1 MGMAYKPMEQPRG
14 GPILLCY
21 ITARKQFPGDEA
33 EQRRR
38 LLAKIAECAAAGV
51 DYVQLREKDLP
62 VRALEHLANEAVAA
76 MPAGSKTKLLVNSRI
91 DVALASGA
99 HGVHLPADNLAAS
112 EARAIW
118 MRASRVPP
126 VVGVSTHSAAEVLS
140 AEAHG
145 ADFALFGPVFEKS
158 GTLNPA
164 GLEQL
169 RAVCQRPPIAGSP
182 MPVLALGGIT
192 LRNAPL
198 CLQSGAAGIAAIR
211 LFQENDVA
219 ECVRQLRGISVAGSH

>member
-1 MGMAYKPMEQPRG
+1 MAYKPMEQPRG

-38 LLAKIAECAAAGV
+38 LLTKVAECAAAGV
-51 DYVQLREKDLP
+51 DYIQLREKDLP
-62 VRALEHLANEAVAA
+62 VRALEQLAGQAVAA
-76 MPAGSKTKLLVNSRI
+76 IPPGSKTRLLVNSRI
-91 DVALASGA
+91 DVALACGA

-118 MRASRVPP
+118 MRASRVVP
-126 VVGVSTHSAAEVLS
+126 VIGVSTHSAAEVLS

-145 ADFALFGPVFEKS
+145 ADFVLFGPVFEKS

-169 RAVCQRPPIAGSP
+169 KAACQRPPIAGSP
-182 MPVLALGGIT
+182 MPMLALGGIT
-192 LRNAPL
+192 LGNAQQ
-198 CLQSGAAGIAAIR
+198 CLQAGAAGIAAIR
-211 LFQENDVA
+211 LFQENNVA
-219 ECVRQLRGISVAGSH
+219 ECVQRLRGISVAGAR